1 VKEFVHM
8 KPISTQTYPFDR
20 LASEEQIERTAKALQ
35 ANGFNTLIAE
45 NGEQACRLL
54 FELLP
59 EGAQVHQGASR
70 TLEQTGITAEIE
82 QFGRFDAI
90 RPKLRAMDRQTQA
103 DEMRRLAA
111 SPDYMVGSVQALTE
125 DGRVIAA
132 SAGGGQLGPYVSGA
146 GKVIWI
152 VGAQKIVKDL
162 EEGFRRI
169 NEYVYPLEDERIQ
182 KVLGMHTSLNK
193 LLIFN
198 KERPGR
204 ITIILVKQTLGY

>member
-1 VKEFVHM
+1 METTLTNIK
-8 KPISTQTYPFDR
+8 PFDR
-20 LASEEQIERTAKALQ
+20 LASDEQVERTARALE
-35 ANGFNTLIAE
+35 ANGFHTLIAE
-45 NGEQACRLL
+45 NSEQACQMFFGLV
-54 FELLP
+54 P
-59 EGAQVHQGASR
+59 DGAQVYQGASQ

-82 QFGRFDAI
+82 QSGRFDAI
-90 RPKLRAMDRQTQA
+90 RPKIRAMDRQTQG
-103 DEMRRLAA
+103 DEIRRMSA
-111 SPDYMVGSVQALTE
+111 SPDYMTGSVHAVSE
-125 DGRVIAA
+125 DGHVIAA

-146 GKVIWI
+146 GKVIWV

-169 NEYVYPLEDERIQ
+169 HEYVYPLEDERMQ
-182 KVLGMHTSLNK
+182 KTRGLHSSLNK